1 MIRPTNS
8 KKIVLFLPHRADPSR
23 GETFSADLLPLELLQ
38 IASGPVADGY
48 EVVMIDAM
56 IEPDYIAKVLEACD
70 GALCFASSCILGYQV
85 YDGYR
90 VAKAVRE
97 KYPDLPIIW
106 GGWFPSVVPEMYLEH
121 DIADAVGLGQGELTF
136 RDVVNALA
144 AGESLESV
152 PGLAIKRDGQVV
164 YTDHRAVVG
173 FDQFEP
179 VPWHLLE
186 YERYAKLQTT
196 PTRNKVRHRFPLPG
210 DWTPDNPPRG
220 FSYFSSF
227 GCPEPCTFCCS
238 PRVTGRRWKAIS
250 GKELAEDIAELQQR
264 FKFDVLRFQ
273 DANFGVAEKRTKEFC
288 EHLIDL
294 QVPIHWNGT
303 IEIETIMRYKEHTLD
318 LLRDSKCH
326 LLWLGAET
334 GDQDMQMKIGKK
346 IKLGHIPQAIGA
358 LADRGIIPGTFWIIG
373 YPGETE
379 ESMAATLKNA
389 AAIKHAY
396 PIAGSEVYPFRPIPG
411 THDFD
416 EAVKLGY
423 VPPKD
428 FHEWG
433 MCFEY
438 KYNSQNTPLPEAIR
452 EEWRRY
458 NNTAAIY
465 DMHVQEGPEWVRKSL
480 SKIAGWRLKHGRYDF
495 AVEQKMFDLYVR
507 LTGQRQKAAEDVSED
522 YQQLQPETF
531 DAKNKDRELISTSQG

>member
-1 MIRPTNS
+1 MIQPN
-8 KKIVLFLPHRADPSR
+8 KKRVVLFLPHRADPAR

-56 IEPDYIAKVLEACD
+56 IEENYIAKVLQACD

-85 YDGYR
+85 YDGYV

-97 KYPDLPIIW
+97 RYPDLPIIW
-106 GGWFPSVVPEMYLEH
+106 GGWFPSVTPEMYLRSG
-121 DIADAVGLGQGELTF
+121 IADAVGLGQGELTF
-136 RDVVNALA
+136 RDVVNALN
-144 AGESLESV
+144 AGEPLDSV
-152 PGLAIKRDGQVV
+152 PGLALLRDDKVV
-164 YTDHRAVVG
+164 MTPHRAVVG
-173 FDQFEP
+173 FDEFQK

-186 YERYAKLQTT
+186 YERYAAKQTQ
-196 PTRNKVRHRFPLPG
+196 PTRLKVRHRFPLPG
-210 DWTPDNPPRG
+210 HWTPENPPRG

-238 PRVTGRRWKAIS
+238 PRVTGRRWKAIP
-250 GKELAEDIAELQQR
+250 GKQLAEDIAELQQR

-288 EHLIDL
+288 ETMVDL
-294 QVPIHWNGT
+294 KVPIHWNGT
-303 IEIETIMRYKEHTLD
+303 VEIETIMRYKEESLD
-318 LLRDSKCH
+318 LLQASKCH

-334 GDQDMQMKIGKK
+334 GDQEMQMKIGKK
-346 IKLGHIPQAIGA
+346 IKLGHIPEAIGA
-358 LADRGIIPGTFWIIG
+358 LAKRNIIPGTFWIIG

-379 ESMAATLKNA
+379 EQMAETLRYA
-389 AAIKHAY
+389 AMIKHMY

-416 EAVKLGY
+416 VAVKNGY
-423 VPPKD
+423 QPPKD
-428 FHEWG
+428 FYEWG

-438 KYNSQNTPLPEAIR
+438 KYNSHNTPLPESIR
-452 EEWRRY
+452 ETWRRY

-465 DMHVQEGPEWVRKSL
+465 DMHVQEGWEWMRKGL
-480 SKIAGWRLKHGRYDF
+480 SRMAGWRLRTGNYKLP
-495 AVEQKMFDLYVR
+495 VEQKLYDLYVR
-507 LTGQRQKAAEDVSED
+507 LSGQRQAAAEDISED
-522 YQQLQPETF
+522 YQQLQPETH
-531 DAKNKDRELISTSQG
+531 AGKMASTASSAS